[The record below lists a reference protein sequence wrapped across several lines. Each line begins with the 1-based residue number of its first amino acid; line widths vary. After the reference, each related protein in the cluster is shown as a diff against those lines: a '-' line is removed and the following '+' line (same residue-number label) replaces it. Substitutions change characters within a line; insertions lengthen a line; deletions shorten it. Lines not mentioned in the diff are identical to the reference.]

1 MTEHALSPE
10 RFQALAET
18 YGGDIARWPESCR
31 EQARALLA
39 RDPEGLGAILAEASD
54 LDHLLDLA
62 PAGAVNAALLGRL
75 IAAAPQPAG
84 SARRWI
90 AGLGAALGLGVAA
103 LAGVTAGV
111 ALEHGQ
117 RQAAPRTEVIAGG
130 FDTPDLYEAL
140 EEAGAI

>member
-1 MTEHALSPE
+1 MTEHGLSPE

-18 YGGDIARWPESCR
+18 YGGDIARWPELCR

-39 RDPEGLGAILAEASD
+39 HDPEGLGAILAEASD

-111 ALEHGQ
+111 ALGRAE
-117 RQAAPRTEVIAGG
+117 RPDRAKTEVIAAG
-130 FDTPDLYEAL
+130 FDTPDLYDAL

>member
-1 MTEHALSPE
+1 MIEQQVSPE
-10 RFQALAET
+10 RFSALAEI
-18 YGGDIARWPESCR
+18 YGGDIVRWPEAYR
-31 EQARALLA
+31 EQARALLT

-62 PAGAVNAALLGRL
+62 PAGAVDAALLGRL

-111 ALEHGQ
+111 ALEQSQHQ
-117 RQAAPRTEVIAGG
+117 DLPRTEVIAAG

-140 EEAGAI
+140 EEAGAL